1 MTVSLLTFYTELCYT
16 DISKLKQHPM
26 KRSYLLL
33 LFFATFVTTPFAVF
47 AQNGGK
53 GIVKGVVIDETSQ
66 SPLDFA
72 TVSLYSVEDSALV
85 TGGITD
91 ETGRFSVEAAPGD
104 YYAELT
110 FISYQKEVVGD
121 IRISDRQKTVDLG
134 MLSMQSNAETLA
146 EVEVRAEKSRMQ
158 MSLDKRIFNVGKD
171 LANTGGSALEVLDN
185 VPSLAVDVEG
195 NVSLRGMNG
204 VRILIDGKP
213 SGLIGV
219 SSTDGLR
226 QIPANLIERVEVIT
240 NPSAR
245 YEAEG
250 MAGVINIILRKE
262 KKGGLNGSFD
272 LSGGYP
278 TNYGAAIN
286 LNYRK
291 EKFNFFANYGLN
303 YRESP
308 GDGSLYQEVYRNDT
322 TFLLNQN
329 RDRTRT
335 GLGHSV
341 RAGADYYFNENSVL
355 TTAFTYRDG
364 EDQNFTKITYR
375 DYVFNFDNPT
385 AISERTNDE
394 TELEPNLEYSMT
406 YRKTFEDNKDHT
418 LTFDLRYQDNTE
430 QEQSDIEELF
440 YDSEFVATDEPLLQQ
455 RSLNK
460 EGERLLIGQIDYV
473 RPFGEEGRFEAGYRG
488 SIRRIDNDY
497 LVEELKNDI
506 WESLAGLSN
515 DFNYDEDIH
524 AAYAMYGNKY
534 GKFSFQLGLRA
545 EYSDV
550 KTALLQTNEINH
562 RDYFNLFPSAFFTY
576 DLPAENAVQLSY
588 SRRLNRPRFWDL
600 NPFFSFSDARNFR
613 SGNPNLDPEFTHS
626 LELGHIKYWENAS
639 LTSAIYYR
647 HTDGVIERIRTVDD
661 QGNSISQPQNL
672 ATQDSYGLEFTFSAS
687 PYDWWDIDGNFN
699 FFRAEI
705 DGGNVNQSLRAETY
719 GWFSRLTSKFEMWKE
734 VDSQLRFNYRGP
746 RNTPQGRDKAY
757 YYLDLAM
764 SKDIFNNKGTLTL
777 AVTDVFNSRQ
787 FRYIARGVN
796 FFTEGNFR
804 WRNRQ
809 LRLTLN
815 YRLNQDQKRG
825 GGRRG

>member
-1 MTVSLLTFYTELCYT
+1 
-16 DISKLKQHPM
+16 M
-26 KRSYLLL
+26 KKNHLLL
-33 LFFATFVTTPFAVF
+33 ILFFLGTLPFAVQ
-47 AQNGGK
+47 AQVSLE
-53 GIVKGVVIDETSQ
+53 GIIQGVVVDGSTQ

-72 TVSLYSVEDSALV
+72 TVSLYSVQDSSLV

-91 ETGRFSVEAAPGD
+91 ETGRFRIEARQGE
-104 YYAELT
+104 YYAEVT
-110 FISYQKEVVGD
+110 FISYQTEVIEG
-121 IRISDRQKTVDLG
+121 IKISPRQQSIDLG
-134 MLSMQSNAETLA
+134 ILGLRSDAEMLT

-171 LANTGGSALEVLDN
+171 LANTGGSAVEVLDN
-185 VPSLAVDVEG
+185 VPSVAVDVEG
-195 NVSLRGMNG
+195 NVSLRGMSG

-250 MAGVINIILRKE
+250 MAGIINIVLKKE
-262 KKGGLNGSFD
+262 KKKGLNGSFD
-272 LSGGYP
+272 LSGGFP
-278 TNYGAAIN
+278 ANYGAAIN
-286 LNYRK
+286 LNLRR

-308 GDGSLYQEVYRNDT
+308 GTGSLYQEFYRNDT
-322 TFLLNQN
+322 TFILEQSNN
-329 RDRTRT
+329 RTRT
-335 GLGHSV
+335 GLGHSL
-341 RAGADYYFNENSVL
+341 RTGADYYFNDKNIL

-364 EDQNFTKITYR
+364 KDENLTRLVYR
-375 DYVFNFDNPT
+375 DYVNSLNNPT
-385 AISERTNDE
+385 SISERTDEE

-406 YRKTFEDNKDHT
+406 FRREFDNKDHT

-430 QEQSDIEELF
+430 QEQSNIEELF
-440 YDSEFVATDEPLLQQ
+440 YDSEFVATNAVLNQ
-455 RSLNK
+455 RSLNN
-460 EGERLLIGQIDYV
+460 ENERQLIAQLDYI
-473 RPFGEEGRFEAGYRG
+473 RPIGEEGRFEAGYRG

-497 LVEELKNDI
+497 LVEELTNNI

-524 AAYAMYGNKY
+524 AAYAIYGNKY
-534 GKFSFQLGLRA
+534 GKFSFQFGLRA

-550 KTALLQTNEINH
+550 KTELIQTKEVNH
-562 RDYFNLFPSAFFTY
+562 RDYLNLFPSAFFTY
-576 DLPAENAVQLSY
+576 DLPAQNSVQISY

-626 LELGHIKYWENAS
+626 MELSHIKYWEGAS
-639 LTSAIYYR
+639 LSSSIYYR

-661 QGNSISQPQNL
+661 DGNSLSRPQNL
-672 ATQDSYGLEFTFSAS
+672 ATQNSYGMEFTFSSS
-687 PYDWWDIDGNFN
+687 PFKWWDLDGNWN
-699 FFRAEI
+699 FFRAI
-705 DGGNVNQSLRAETY
+705 TDGGNVDQSLQADTY
-719 GWFSRLTSKFEMWKE
+719 GWFGRLTSKFTMWKT
-734 VDSQLRFNYRGP
+734 VDSQLRFNYRGA
-746 RNTPQGRDKAY
+746 RDTPQGRDKAY
-757 YYLDLAM
+757 YYLDLAA

-777 AVTDVFNSRQ
+777 SLIDVFNSRR

-796 FFTEGNFR
+796 FFSEGDYQ

-809 LRLTLN
+809 LRVTLN
-815 YRLNQDQKRG
+815 YRLNQEKKRGRDGRG
-825 GGRRG
+825 GGDNGGGDDF